1 MKTEEKK
8 QYVKLRLETSRK
20 TYEAA
25 IVLIE
30 TGFSSSAVNRLYYS
44 VFYAVNA
51 LLVNK
56 GISVRTHSGIKQQF
70 SLHFIKTKIIN
81 SEYGR
86 LLAKLFDLR
95 QKADYDNYFEID
107 IETVKSMLEPV
118 KNMIDEIEKL
128 VTN

>member
-56 GISVRTHSGIKQQF
+56 DISVRTHSGIKQQF